1 MKNKWLCLFFSLGL
15 VVQGGVA
22 QENPVKMWY
31 DEPSDDWMKSLP
43 IGNGRL
49 SGMVFGGVEKEKVAF
64 NEITLW
70 SGQQDAGQEKP
81 FGKEALRNIQQLFLD
96 GKLEEGNA
104 QASEQLV
111 GVPNSFGTHV
121 PFGDIELAFAQGNR
135 TVENYIRTLNLAKG
149 IASVSYRQDGVT
161 YNREYFCSG

>member
-1 MKNKWLCLFFSLGL
+1 M
-15 VVQGGVA
+15 QGVFA
-22 QENPVKMWY
+22 QKNPVKMWY

-81 FGKEALRNIQQLFLD
+81 FGKRGFEKYTAT
-96 GKLEEGNA
+96 
-104 QASEQLV
+104 
-111 GVPNSFGTHV
+111 VPG
-121 PFGDIELAFAQGNR
+121 R
-135 TVENYIRTLNLAKG
+135 
-149 IASVSYRQDGVT
+149 
-161 YNREYFCSG
+161 